1 MEIEIR
7 EEIKMIY
14 TVTLNP
20 AIDYI
25 VSLEQFESGK
35 VNRSNAE
42 YVLYGGKGINVSTV
56 LHRMGIETTAWGF
69 VAGFTGNEIERGVRS
84 LGVKT
89 DFIHLTDGI
98 SRINVKIKSDEVT
111 ELNGQGPEISEENL
125 YELYQQFQ
133 FLKDGDILVFA
144 GSIPSSLPVNLYD
157 QMIQYCR
164 QQQEGKNIRFV
175 VDASG
180 EALREVLKN
189 HPFLIK
195 PNHHELGALFGRHLK
210 DKQEIV
216 FYAKEL
222 QKQGAENVLVSCG
235 KQGAILLTKDGRVFE
250 NGILEGKVIQQVGAG
265 DSMLAGFLASYL
277 AKQDYE
283 EALKWGTAAG
293 NATAFSE
300 GLAEKELIETLYQQL

>member
-1 MEIEIR
+1 
-7 EEIKMIY
+7 MIY

-111 ELNGQGPEISEENL
+111 ELNGQGPEISEKNL

-144 GSIPSSLPVNLYD
+144 GSIPSSLPANLYD

-164 QQQEGKNIRFV
+164 KQQEGKNIRFV

-195 PNHHELGALFGRHLK
+195 PNHHELGALFDIHLK

-235 KQGAILLTKDGRVFE
+235 KQGAILLTKDGQVFE
-250 NGILEGKVIQQVGAG
+250 NEILEGKVIQQVGAG

-300 GLAEKELIETLYQQL
+300 GLAEKELIETLYQRL